1 MTYHIEKSN
10 TEFKIT
16 CLGKMYTDVPNGK
29 VVRIDTD
36 DYDNLVHIILGE
48 FNTQQL
54 LKSNNRII
62 IKCSDD
68 EMSFAF
74 YAGGPKGK
82 KFIKHLEKEGL
93 I

>member
-36 DYDNLVHIILGE
+36 DYDTLIHVILGE

-68 EMSFAF
+68 EMNFSF